1 MDVCIVTFF
10 NTADRIIDC
19 LRDHDVLWERDNSR
33 DNIGFA
39 AAANQLAQMGQQ
51 KIILFI
57 NPDGDP
63 EPDCFNQL
71 ERCFAD
77 PEVVAAEASFGTDG
91 RGYRSPDRD
100 TWLSGAC
107 LAIRRDA
114 FQSLNGF
121 DERLFLYGEDM
132 DLSWRLAELGT
143 LVHCE
148 HAIFHHDHSRKSF
161 HATYFE
167 TRNTLVVRR
176 RWRRGGSLKGELHIA
191 LGLLCRRHFLN
202 ASAKLLGIAGY
213 LTARFH
219 FSQGRAISHHNSAAC
234 LHPPAKRTS
243 SNGS

>member
-114 FQSLNGF
+114 FQSNRYKECCWIPSRTWLMGPLM
-121 DERLFLYGEDM
+121 R
-132 DLSWRLAELGT
+132 SLAT
-143 LVHCE
+143 DKVH
-148 HAIFHHDHSRKSF
+148 
-161 HATYFE
+161 
-167 TRNTLVVRR
+167 
-176 RWRRGGSLKGELHIA
+176 GS
-191 LGLLCRRHFLN
+191 
-202 ASAKLLGIAGY
+202 
-213 LTARFH
+213 
-219 FSQGRAISHHNSAAC
+219 
-234 LHPPAKRTS
+234 
-243 SNGS
+243 